1 MIPASETIAIRE
13 ELDTLKQKV
22 AHLAIKYEDQ
32 YPDLLQDYTH
42 TMLLY
47 VLEYEDPCRSPLDH
61 RVGLHTLYHLCDA
74 AGEGLLV
81 NFTSLHRAITE
92 VKRDFQTPALRKD
105 ALKREAF
112 WGEAMT
118 WRD

>member
-13 ELDTLKQKV
+13 KLDTIKQKV

-32 YPDLLQDYTH
+32 YPDLLQNYTLA
-42 TMLLY
+42 MLLY
-47 VLEYEDPCRSPLDH
+47 VDEYENAPRYGGNWDYL
-61 RVGLHTLYHLCDA
+61 LQDA
-74 AGEGLLV
+74 AESKLV

-92 VKRDFQTPALRKD
+92 VKRDFQTPALRKE

-112 WGEAMT
+112 WGEAMK
-118 WRD
+118 WVD